1 MPAKKKTE
9 DTSEISAIKTP
20 RKRVSKK
27 AIEAEAITNNDSI
40 ELKEISEVDEANEAK
55 MEVNNVD
62 ENKLLEITSN
72 STIDA
77 KEGNE
82 SANLEVVDTATDN
95 NQINASNVDN
105 VQEATSNKKQKQ
117 PGSYVQ
123 RKFYE
128 RVIGEKIEVTVQL
141 QKLKMTGVI
150 TYESRFYILL
160 ETKQGEQFIYKQSIS
175 YICTKRSF
183 TKLARRDRPFFN
195 RENVDGD
202 NSASPINE
210 QANDEDTEQV
220 GEVHEVTYD
229 ASNRN
234 ESKKTTT

>member
-1 MPAKKKTE
+1 MPAKKKIE
-9 DTSEISAIKTP
+9 DTETTTVKTP
-20 RKRVSKK
+20 RKRAAKK
-27 AIEAEAITNNDSI
+27 AIEAEAIINNDSI
-40 ELKEISEVDEANEAK
+40 EVKEINEVNEVSEVS
-55 MEVNNVD
+55 EVNHVD

-72 STIDA
+72 STVDA

-82 SANLEVVDTATDN
+82 LANLEVVDTTTDN
-95 NQINASNVDN
+95 NQINASNEDN
-105 VQEATSNKKQKQ
+105 AQEATSNKKQRQ

-141 QKLKMTGVI
+141 EKLKMTGVI

-202 NSASPINE
+202 NSASPTNE
-210 QANDEDTEQV
+210 QANDQ
-220 GEVHEVTYD
+220 
-229 ASNRN
+229 NN
-234 ESKKTTT
+234 E